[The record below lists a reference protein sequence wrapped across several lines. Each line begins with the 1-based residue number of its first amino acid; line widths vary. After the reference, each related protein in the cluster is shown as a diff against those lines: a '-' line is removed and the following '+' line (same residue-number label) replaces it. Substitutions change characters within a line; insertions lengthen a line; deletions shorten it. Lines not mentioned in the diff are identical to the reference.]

1 MSKKCKK
8 DGNSSSVLTKY
19 AKLKYWSQVDTRSVP
34 AWLKKYK
41 VGSGRISYRGER
53 FSYSILSK
61 EFELRLPGFVG
72 FPQGHLFISEEVP
85 EDYRKPILIHE
96 FVEFTEFAGQVDL
109 CRRAVVRELFHAP
122 KGEEYSRYLEY
133 RKTFFERLIEFYRD
147 SNDVSD
153 EFKMEIQGSYELLK
167 KLIAQLE
174 IEDLPAECLG
184 GHSLKEFNN
193 LDVFER
199 RKIISREQSTVV
211 KQKPLK
217 SLTSSFFIWNIAF
230 R

>member
-1 MSKKCKK
+1 MKTKK
-8 DGNSSSVLTKY
+8 T
-19 AKLKYWSQVDTRSVP
+19 AVP

-53 FSYSILSK
+53 FSYSILRK

-72 FPQGHLFISEEVP
+72 FPEGHLFISEDVP
-85 EDYRKPILIHE
+85 KDYRKPILIHE
-96 FVEFTEFAGQVDL
+96 FVEFTEFAGQVDR

-153 EFKMEIQGSYELLK
+153 EFKTEIQGSYKLLK
-167 KLIAQLE
+167 QLVAQQGVKN
-174 IEDLPAECLG
+174 LPAECLG
-184 GHSLKEFNN
+184 GRSLKEFEN
-193 LDVFER
+193 LDVYER
-199 RKIISREQSTVV
+199 RKII
-211 KQKPLK
+211 LK
-217 SLTSSFFIWNIAF
+217 ED
-230 R
+230 

>member
-53 FSYSILSK
+53 FSYSILRK

-85 EDYRKPILIHE
+85 KDYRKSMLIHE
-96 FVEFTEFAGQVDL
+96 WLEFTEFAGQKGRCVKAL
-109 CRRAVVRELFHAP
+109 KCELDFAP
-122 KGEEYSRYLEY
+122 KGDERIGYL
-133 RKTFFERLIEFYRD
+133 
-147 SNDVSD
+147 
-153 EFKMEIQGSYELLK
+153 
-167 KLIAQLE
+167 
-174 IEDLPAECLG
+174 
-184 GHSLKEFNN
+184 
-193 LDVFER
+193 
-199 RKIISREQSTVV
+199 
-211 KQKPLK
+211 
-217 SLTSSFFIWNIAF
+217 
-230 R
+230 

>member
-1 MSKKCKK
+1 MKTKK
-8 DGNSSSVLTKY
+8 T
-19 AKLKYWSQVDTRSVP
+19 AVP
-34 AWLKKYK
+34 TWLKKYK
-41 VGSGRISYRGER
+41 VGSGSFFYNGERISYSIISKDFEPR
-53 FSYSILSK
+53 F
-61 EFELRLPGFVG
+61 PGFVG
-72 FPQGHLFISEEVP
+72 FPEGHLFISEEVP
-85 EDYRKPILIHE
+85 KDYRKPILIHE
-96 FVEFTEFAGQVDL
+96 FVEFTEFAGQVDR

-174 IEDLPAECLG
+174 TEDLPTECLG

-193 LDVFER
+193 LDVFAR
-199 RKIISREQSTVV
+199 RNIILRED
-211 KQKPLK
+211 
-217 SLTSSFFIWNIAF
+217 
-230 R
+230 